1 MSYAITHVIC
11 YLILLGFPCFRGLPC
26 FHHVLELR
34 GNLTYFA
41 SLSVDFLCSD
51 KSLFF
56 LLRGNLVN
64 VLLMRFWWCQLFLI
78 SNLMS
83 VQLLFSVVVL
93 LQFYANLNFDTPSFP
108 CSLVRPWHKSN
119 NARVAVVL
127 QNTKEILNEVVSTLH
142 PCAAINLYSFAEQQ
156 SCYALCNAEH

>member
-56 LLRGNLVN
+56 FTSGKPCECAFNEVLV
-64 VLLMRFWWCQLFLI
+64 V
-78 SNLMS
+78 
-83 VQLLFSVVVL
+83 SVVL
-93 LQFYANLNFDTPSFP
+93 DL
-108 CSLVRPWHKSN
+108 
-119 NARVAVVL
+119 
-127 QNTKEILNEVVSTLH
+127 
-142 PCAAINLYSFAEQQ
+142 
-156 SCYALCNAEH
+156 